1 MSDLVDVRVIGTVEA
16 AVPAC
21 SRLVGLFESYR
32 QSGPYPSRKNADQVR
47 YYFTG
52 RLWPQALAPGDPGER
67 DEWLYVA
74 LLRAREAIV
83 AVLEDETADRQS
95 ALEQADSSL
104 EALIARWRAS
114 VSPAAA
120 PASGEV
126 GR

>member
-1 MSDLVDVRVIGTVEA
+1 MSDLVDIRVIGTVEA

-32 QSGPYPSRKNADQVR
+32 QSGPYPSRKSPDRVR
-47 YYFTG
+47 YYVTG
-52 RLWPQALAPGDPGER
+52 RLWPQAPAPGDPGER
-67 DEWLYVA
+67 DEWLCVA
-74 LLRAREAIV
+74 LLRVREAIV

-120 PASGEV
+120 PASGEA

>member
-1 MSDLVDVRVIGTVEA
+1 MSDLVDIRVIGTVEA

-32 QSGPYPSRKNADQVR
+32 QSGPNPSRKNADQVR

-52 RLWPQALAPGDPGER
+52 RPWPQALAPGDPGER

-74 LLRAREAIV
+74 LLRVREAIV
-83 AVLEDETADRQS
+83 AVLEDETADRQY

-120 PASGEV
+120 PASWEV

>member
-1 MSDLVDVRVIGTVEA
+1 MSDLVDVRIIGTVEA

-74 LLRAREAIV
+74 LLRVRGAIAV
-83 AVLEDETADRQS
+83 VLEDETADRQS

-104 EALIARWRAS
+104 AALIARWRAGIGR
-114 VSPAAA
+114 AAVLSRREA
-120 PASGEV
+120 
-126 GR
+126 RR

>member
-32 QSGPYPSRKNADQVR
+32 QSGPYHSRKSPDRVR
-47 YYFTG
+47 FYVTG
-52 RLWPQALAPGDPGER
+52 RLWPQAPAPGDPGER

-74 LLRAREAIV
+74 LLGVREAIA
-83 AVLEDETADRQS
+83 AVLEDETADRQC

-104 EALIARWRAS
+104 AGLITRWRAGLGR
-114 VSPAAA
+114 AAA
-120 PASGEV
+120 PASGEA

>member
-1 MSDLVDVRVIGTVEA
+1 VSGLVDIRVIGTFEA

-32 QSGPYPSRKNADQVR
+32 QSGPYPSRKSVDQVR
-47 YYFTG
+47 FYFTG
-52 RLWPQALAPGDPGER
+52 RLWPQAPAPGDPGER
-67 DEWLYVA
+67 DEWLYLA
-74 LLRAREAIV
+74 LLGVREAIV

-95 ALEQADSSL
+95 ALEQADRSL
-104 EALIARWRAS
+104 EALTARWRAS

-120 PASGEV
+120 PASGEA